1 MKNNDVASVALPGAA
16 KKATSIV
23 VIEDDPASADVL
35 QRRLQANGMKVAV
48 GKDGGEGL
56 ALVREVLPD
65 LVLLDVMLPDTDG
78 YDVCVRIKSDG
89 SIAHIPVVFLSARGE
104 AVDKVRGLSCGAADY
119 VTKPWNAA
127 ELLAR
132 IDAVL
137 LQARNARPPRLEPQL
152 VRPPRSRPLASVALE
167 GGARRATAEE
177 LLAPRFDIANDG
189 ADAVDLVLIDAGAT
203 PDAGLVD
210 EGTVVLVVAR
220 GSETPATEFARLDG
234 DLTRHAARLVRE
246 MSLARDMG
254 AAAEA
259 LITLATSLEAHDR
272 FMMGHG
278 ERVAARAVSIAELL
292 GLGRVAIETIR
303 LGALLRDVGNAKLP
317 PPVGHTPGELTA
329 HEREAV
335 ELHPLLGEE
344 LLRHVS
350 ALAPILP
357 IVRWHHER
365 LDGGGY
371 PDHLRA
377 EKIPLEVRIVS
388 VADRF
393 EALLVERPDR
403 AAVSEQ
409 EAVRIVQGA
418 VARGELDPAVVAALV
433 ARVRS
438 VPTQEVEA

>member
-1 MKNNDVASVALPGAA
+1 MNDLAMTNLPGTA
-16 KKATSIV
+16 KKATSV
-23 VIEDDPASADVL
+23 VVVEDDPASADVL

-48 GKDGGEGL
+48 GRDGGQGL
-56 ALVREVLPD
+56 ALVREIIPD

-78 YDVCVRIKSDG
+78 YDVCLRIKSDG
-89 SIAHIPVVFLSARGE
+89 AIAHIPVIFLSARGE
-104 AVDKVRGLSCGAADY
+104 VVDKVRGLSCGAADY

-137 LQARNARPPRLEPQL
+137 LQTRNARPPRLEPM
-152 VRPPRSRPLASVALE
+152 VARPQRTRPMAAVSLKD
-167 GGARRATAEE
+167 GARRASAEK
-177 LLAPRFDIANDG
+177 LLAAQFDIAKDG
-189 ADAVDLVLIDAGAT
+189 ADAVDLVLLDEGAT

-210 EGTVVLVVAR
+210 AGTAVLVIAR

-234 DLTRHAARLVRE
+234 DLARHADLLVRE
-246 MSLARDMG
+246 MRLVRDMG
-254 AAAEA
+254 AAADA

-272 FMMGHG
+272 FMMGHS
-278 ERVAARAVSIAELL
+278 ERVAARSVSIAQVL
-292 GLGRVAIETIR
+292 GLDQVAIGTIR

-317 PPVGHTPGELTA
+317 PPIVVKAGELTQ
-329 HEREAV
+329 HEREAI
-335 ELHPLLGEE
+335 ERHPLLGEE

-350 ALAPILP
+350 PLAPILP

-371 PDHLRA
+371 PDHLTA

-393 EALLVERPDR
+393 EALLVDRPDR
-403 AAVSEQ
+403 PAVTEQ
-409 EAVRIVQGA
+409 EAVRILQGA
-418 VARGELDPAVVAALV
+418 VGRGELDPAAVAAL
-433 ARVRS
+433 AAQVRS
-438 VPTQEVEA
+438 AGNPEVEQ

>member
-1 MKNNDVASVALPGAA
+1 MNDLAMTQLPGTA
-16 KKATSIV
+16 KKATSV
-23 VIEDDPASADVL
+23 VVVEDDPASADVL

-48 GKDGGEGL
+48 GRDGGQGL
-56 ALVREVLPD
+56 ALVREIVPD

-78 YDVCVRIKSDG
+78 YDVCLRIKSDG
-89 SIAHIPVVFLSARGE
+89 AIAHIPVIFLSARGE
-104 AVDKVRGLSCGAADY
+104 VVDKVRGLSCGAADY

-137 LQARNARPPRLEPQL
+137 LQTRNARPPRLEPL
-152 VRPPRSRPLASVALE
+152 VVRAQRARPVAAVSLKD
-167 GGARRATAEE
+167 GARRASAEK
-177 LLAPRFDIANDG
+177 LLAARFDIAKDG
-189 ADAVDLVLIDAGAT
+189 SDAVDLVLLDEGAA

-210 EGTVVLVVAR
+210 AGTAVLVVTR

-234 DLTRHAARLVRE
+234 DLSRHADLLVRE
-246 MSLARDMG
+246 MRLVRDMG
-254 AAAEA
+254 AAADA

-272 FMMGHG
+272 FMMGHS
-278 ERVAARAVSIAELL
+278 ERVAARSVSIAEVL
-292 GLGRVAIETIR
+292 GLDQVAIGTIR

-317 PPVGHTPGELTA
+317 PPIVVKAGELTP
-329 HEREAV
+329 HEREAI
-335 ELHPLLGEE
+335 ERHPLLGEE

-350 ALAPILP
+350 PLAPILP

-371 PDHLRA
+371 PDHLTA

-393 EALLVERPDR
+393 EALLADRPDR
-403 AAVSEQ
+403 PAVTEQ
-409 EAVRIVQGA
+409 EAVRILQGA
-418 VARGELDPAVVAALV
+418 VGRGELDPAAVAAL
-433 ARVRS
+433 AAQVRS
-438 VPTQEVEA
+438 AANPEVEQ